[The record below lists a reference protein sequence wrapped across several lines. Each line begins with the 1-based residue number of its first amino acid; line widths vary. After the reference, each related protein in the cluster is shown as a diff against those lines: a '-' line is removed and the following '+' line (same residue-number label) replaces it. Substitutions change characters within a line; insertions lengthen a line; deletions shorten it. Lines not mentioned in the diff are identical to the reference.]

1 MKSPGHSGQRPR
13 SKQVGAQMTRGGRP
27 QGQILE
33 SHSLTRHTLP
43 ALSRPGM
50 RARSGA
56 AHQASPSEQSVPQ
69 DCTQARCLQLDG
81 MWPVTW
87 PAQVTSGVSQ
97 EFSFL
102 PLSWD
107 FWWAVPSLPHPPVF
121 QEWRSPSPVWS
132 GTSPTVPPPQ
142 PWGSPAPHLELVSFW
157 EKTAMWKHHPP
168 TSQSLS

>member
-87 PAQVTSGVSQ
+87 PPSPAQRVSQ
-97 EFSFL
+97 TLKET
-102 PLSWD
+102 PDILSTALSRGLGGNCSSSGLLITD
-107 FWWAVPSLPHPPVF
+107 PSGPHPVAGWVT
-121 QEWRSPSPVWS
+121 QLI
-132 GTSPTVPPPQ
+132 Q
-142 PWGSPAPHLELVSFW
+142 PWCPHQLKWGRRGGPVEQMR
-157 EKTAMWKHHPP
+157 T
-168 TSQSLS
+168 Q